1 MKGHEK
7 IEHQNIICNQ
17 MKREMIEL
25 REENAKRREE
35 DLLKLNKMID
45 ERFNR

>member
-1 MKGHEK
+1 MKK
-7 IEHQNIICNQ
+7 
-17 MKREMIEL
+17 EMNEL
-25 REENAKRREE
+25 REENVKRREE

>member
-1 MKGHEK
+1 
-7 IEHQNIICNQ
+7 